1 VQTAAVRARRS
12 SLERGCGNPLAGYTP
27 WPRSAVAAIVVTL
40 NPERRP
46 QRRSGR
52 TGNPGRSNNRMN
64 TNCTTIVFSAVI
76 SLTAFSAT
84 GQARTEMGTEV
95 AQAPTIAVTAINF
108 AVITPPSIAA
118 FPGAADGQFDA
129 DSARWS
135 DIKDCTF
142 DMQARFFAGLAR
154 LEARVDDQ
162 IGRLT
167 ARRVALLSST
177 DLREWD
183 FAMKEM
189 GNARSYLRSVGRELR
204 TANVATW
211 NQQKDKV
218 GQAWVRTQDAYAA
231 VKSSTTS

>member
-1 VQTAAVRARRS
+1 
-12 SLERGCGNPLAGYTP
+12 
-27 WPRSAVAAIVVTL
+27 
-40 NPERRP
+40 
-46 QRRSGR
+46 
-52 TGNPGRSNNRMN
+52 MN